1 MKNFIAGI
9 GLFCALTASGTAQ
22 ERFVDETPQN
32 RKVVLEEFTGIRC
45 GYCPM
50 GHRKTNT
57 LRAEHPG
64 EVFVINI
71 HQGDLSSPQSGMDDY
86 RTNYGDALAS
96 QCGVESWPTLSV
108 NRHLFPNQTAIGL
121 VNDNGT
127 IWSDRTE
134 EVLAMEA
141 YANIAA
147 RATVDWQTRE
157 MQITVQIYYTDSSS
171 ESSNYLN
178 IALLQD
184 YIYGY
189 QSGASSNPDQ
199 VDGNYYVHMHALR
212 DLITG
217 QWGEEITTTTQGSF
231 VEKTYT
237 YTSPWKWRTSAWWL
251 SWPKGAPKSST
262 AARPS

>member
-1 MKNFIAGI
+1 
-9 GLFCALTASGTAQ
+9 
-22 ERFVDETPQN
+22 
-32 RKVVLEEFTGIRC
+32 
-45 GYCPM
+45 M

-237 YTSPWKWRTSAWWL
+237 YRSRA
-251 SWPKGAPKSST
+251 
-262 AARPS
+262 